1 MKRVLIVIF
10 VLIAALAVVA
20 TGCAPQQ
27 QFLSIATGGTGGVY
41 FPLGGALATILN
53 QNIRNMEA
61 SARVTGASVANANL
75 LATAGADGVE
85 LAFLQND
92 IAYYSFNGIEMFRD
106 RKNDQ
111 IRGIATLYPE
121 VIQIVATEA
130 SGIRSVRDLA
140 GKRVAVG
147 AAGSGTEANAR
158 QILEAFGLQ
167 FDALARA
174 ERLPFGDATAQIRDG
189 HLDAAFVTAGAPTA
203 AVTELANSIAITL
216 VSLTGPEVDALRT
229 AHPFYIRHTVPA
241 GTYRGVTAPV
251 ETVAVR
257 AMIAVK
263 GTLPE
268 RLVYDI
274 TRALFNN
281 LDDFGAAHV
290 RGKDLSLTTAQEG
303 MPIPLHPGAER
314 FFRARR

>member
-1 MKRVLIVIF
+1 MKRALIVAF
-10 VLIAALAVVA
+10 VLIAALAVVI
-20 TGCAPQQ
+20 TGCTPQK

-41 FPLGGALATILN
+41 YPLGGALAQILN
-53 QNIRNMEA
+53 KDIRNMEA

-75 LATAGADGVE
+75 LATAGAEGVE
-85 LAFLQND
+85 IAFLQND
-92 IAYYSFNGIEMFRD
+92 IAYYSFNGLEMFKD

-121 VIQIVATEA
+121 VIQLIATEA
-130 SGIRSVRDLA
+130 SGIRTVRDLA

-158 QILEAFGLQ
+158 QVLAAFGVEYT
-167 FDALARA
+167 ALAKV
-174 ERLPFGDATAQIRDG
+174 EYLPFGDATAQIRDG
-189 HLDAAFVTAGAPTA
+189 HLDAAFVTAGTPTA

-229 AHPFYIRHTVPA
+229 THPFYVKHTIPA
-241 GTYRGVTAPV
+241 ATYRGITAPV

-263 GTLPE
+263 ASLTE
-268 RLVYDI
+268 KQVYDI
-274 TRALFNN
+274 TKALFKH

-290 RGKDLSLTTAQEG
+290 RGKDLSLATAQEA
-303 MPIPLHPGAER
+303 MPIPLHPGAQR
-314 FFRARR
+314 FFREQR